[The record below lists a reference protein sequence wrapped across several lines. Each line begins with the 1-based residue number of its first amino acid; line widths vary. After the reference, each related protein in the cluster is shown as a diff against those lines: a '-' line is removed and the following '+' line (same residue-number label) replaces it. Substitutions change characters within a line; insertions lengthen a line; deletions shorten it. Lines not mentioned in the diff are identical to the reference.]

1 MLTDLSPNE
10 RAKYLCAAKA
20 AEFVESGMKVGLG
33 TGSTAYWLIK
43 HLGRK
48 VRERDLKIKGVPT
61 SRKTAEL
68 AEREGIPLIT
78 LDQAG
83 WLDVTIDGAD
93 EISPRFNLIKG
104 GGGAHLREKI
114 VAMASDK
121 MIVIADS
128 SKKVAE
134 LGSFPLPLEVLQT
147 ARRCY

>member
-61 SRKTAEL
+61 SKKTAEL

-93 EISPRFNLIKG
+93 EISPRFNLSLI
-104 GGGAHLREKI
+104 HI
-114 VAMASDK
+114 
-121 MIVIADS
+121 
-128 SKKVAE
+128 
-134 LGSFPLPLEVLQT
+134 
-147 ARRCY
+147 